1 MARTRPI
8 LPDTV
13 PRPTNDL
20 PCCRRA
26 RPGRDGDGDGYD
38 DDDDGGNVDDDCDD
52 DDGGNDD
59 DGPIVVYHVTKR
71 PTHHGY

>member
-1 MARTRPI
+1 MARTKPI

-38 DDDDGGNVDDDCDD
+38 DDGGNVDDDCDD

-59 DGPIVVYHVTKR
+59 DGPIVVYHVAKR
-71 PTHHGY
+71 PTHHFY